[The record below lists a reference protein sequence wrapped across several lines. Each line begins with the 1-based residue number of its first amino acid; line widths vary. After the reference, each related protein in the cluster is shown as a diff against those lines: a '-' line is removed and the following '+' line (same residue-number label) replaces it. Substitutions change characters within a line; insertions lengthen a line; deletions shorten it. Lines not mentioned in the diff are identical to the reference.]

1 MSNVTHLT
9 DATFAETIGSAD
21 KPVLVDFTAAW
32 CGPCKQI
39 SPILDELS
47 IEQAEKLQIAK
58 IDVDEKS
65 QLYWNGELV
74 QIQDVDYRLHEIARL
89 PVAAQPELHLRPN
102 KLARYEVVAKV
113 MAMVQRLGLTK
124 FGIVGSEQFIE

>member
-32 CGPCKQI
+32 CGPCKMI

-47 IEQAEKLQIAK
+47 VEQADKLQIAK
-58 IDVDEKS
+58 IDVDENPQTTLKYDVMS
-65 QLYWNGELV
+65 MPTLILFKDGIPERKLIGARGKNHLLNELS
-74 QIQDVDYRLHEIARL
+74 DVL
-89 PVAAQPELHLRPN
+89 
-102 KLARYEVVAKV
+102 
-113 MAMVQRLGLTK
+113 
-124 FGIVGSEQFIE
+124 

>member
-9 DATFAETIGSAD
+9 DATFAEAIGGAD

-47 IEQAEKLQIAK
+47 VEQAEKLQIAK
-58 IDVDEKS
+58 IDVDENPQTVLKYDVMS
-65 QLYWNGELV
+65 MPTLILFKDGVPERKMIGARGKQHLLNELS
-74 QIQDVDYRLHEIARL
+74 DLL
-89 PVAAQPELHLRPN
+89 
-102 KLARYEVVAKV
+102 
-113 MAMVQRLGLTK
+113 
-124 FGIVGSEQFIE
+124 

>member
-9 DATFAETIGSAD
+9 DATFAEAIGGAE

-47 IEQAEKLQIAK
+47 VEQADKLQIAK
-58 IDVDEKS
+58 IDVDENPATTLRYDVMSMPTLILFKD
-65 QLYWNGELV
+65 GEPQRKL
-74 QIQDVDYRLHEIARL
+74 IGARGKQHL
-89 PVAAQPELHLRPN
+89 LNEL
-102 KLARYEVVAKV
+102 AEV
-113 MAMVQRLGLTK
+113 L
-124 FGIVGSEQFIE
+124 

>member
-32 CGPCKQI
+32 CGPCKMI

-47 IEQAEKLQIAK
+47 VEQAEKLQIVK
-58 IDVDEKS
+58 IDVDENPATTMKYDVMS
-65 QLYWNGELV
+65 MPTLILFKDGEPQRRLV
-74 QIQDVDYRLHEIARL
+74 GARGKQHL
-89 PVAAQPELHLRPN
+89 LEEL
-102 KLARYEVVAKV
+102 AEV
-113 MAMVQRLGLTK
+113 L
-124 FGIVGSEQFIE
+124 

>member
-9 DATFAETIGSAD
+9 DATFAEAIGSAD

-47 IEQAEKLQIAK
+47 VEQAEKLQIAK
-58 IDVDEKS
+58 IDVDENPQTVLQYDVMSMPTLILFKDGVPERKMIGARGK
-65 QLYWNGELV
+65 QHLLNELS
-74 QIQDVDYRLHEIARL
+74 DLL
-89 PVAAQPELHLRPN
+89 
-102 KLARYEVVAKV
+102 
-113 MAMVQRLGLTK
+113 
-124 FGIVGSEQFIE
+124 

>member
-9 DATFAETIGSAD
+9 DATFAETIGSAE

-47 IEQAEKLQIAK
+47 IEHAEKLQIAK
-58 IDVDEKS
+58 IDVDENPQTVLQYDVMSMPTLILFKDGVPERKMIGARGK
-65 QLYWNGELV
+65 QHLLNEL
-74 QIQDVDYRLHEIARL
+74 
-89 PVAAQPELHLRPN
+89 
-102 KLARYEVVAKV
+102 
-113 MAMVQRLGLTK
+113 
-124 FGIVGSEQFIE
+124 SEFL

>member
-32 CGPCKQI
+32 CGPCKMI

-47 IEQAEKLQIAK
+47 VEQADKLQIAK
-58 IDVDEKS
+58 IDVDENPQTTLKYDVMS
-65 QLYWNGELV
+65 MPTLILFKDGVPERKLIGARGKNHLLNELS
-74 QIQDVDYRLHEIARL
+74 DVL
-89 PVAAQPELHLRPN
+89 
-102 KLARYEVVAKV
+102 
-113 MAMVQRLGLTK
+113 
-124 FGIVGSEQFIE
+124 